1 MTRLVNFGL
10 AAVMGA
16 SIFFCQ
22 SLPVAAQESD
32 IPDLDTVIEVL
43 VDSDSTEALLTQL
56 PDPAEIA
63 QAPAVEEIALA
74 PMMTAAAT
82 QLDAAHMGKGKGDSC
97 PVTGSCPRMGSMG
110 KSWGIASVLEGDN
123 AITDDQRE
131 SLYKLKNQLL
141 DEIGP
146 KCLAYASQKRA
157 LKDAMTQSELSEKS
171 IQKMI
176 DGIASLKSDMT
187 RIKLS
192 YKLKAAQVFTPEQRK
207 ALHMAMIKGC
217 GHKHMHSG
225 MMRMM
230 MMRKMMGR

>member
-1 MTRLVNFGL
+1 MTRLINFGL

-22 SLPVAAQESD
+22 SLPVVAQESD
-32 IPDLDTVIEVL
+32 TADLDTVIEVL
-43 VDSDSTEALLTQL
+43 VDTDSTEALLAQL
-56 PDPAEIA
+56 PDPGESA

-74 PMMTAAAT
+74 PMMTAAT
-82 QLDAAHMGKGKGDSC
+82 QLEAAHMGKGKGDNC
-97 PVTGSCPRMGSMG
+97 PVTGSCPRMGKG
-110 KSWGIASVLEGDN
+110 CGIASVLEGDN
-123 AITDDQRE
+123 AITDEQRE

-171 IQKMI
+171 VQKMI
-176 DGIASLKSDMT
+176 DSIASLKSDMT

-217 GHKHMHSG
+217 GHRHMHSG

>member
-1 MTRLVNFGL
+1 MTRLINFGL

-43 VDSDSTEALLTQL
+43 VDSDSTEALLAQL
-56 PDPAEIA
+56 PDPAETT

-74 PMMTAAAT
+74 PMMTAAT
-82 QLDAAHMGKGKGDSC
+82 QLEAAHMGKGKGDNC
-97 PVTGSCPRMGSMG
+97 PVTGSCPHMG
-110 KSWGIASVLEGDN
+110 KGCGISSVLDGDN
-123 AITDDQRE
+123 AITDEQRE

-176 DGIASLKSDMT
+176 DSIASLKSDMT

-217 GHKHMHSG
+217 GQKRMHSG

>member
-1 MTRLVNFGL
+1 MTRLINFGL

-16 SIFFCQ
+16 SIYFSQ

-32 IPDLDTVIEVL
+32 TPDLDTVIEVL
-43 VDSDSTEALLTQL
+43 VDSDSTEAILAQL
-56 PDPAEIA
+56 PPQLTDPAESA

-74 PMMTAAAT
+74 PMMAT
-82 QLDAAHMGKGKGDSC
+82 QLEAAPMGKDKGDSC
-97 PVTGSCPRMGSMG
+97 PVTGSCPRMGKG
-110 KSWGIASVLEGDN
+110 CGISSVLEGDN

-176 DGIASLKSDMT
+176 DSIASLKSDMT
-187 RIKLS
+187 KIKLS

-217 GHKHMHSG
+217 GHRHMHSG

-230 MMRKMMGR
+230 MMRKMMGH

>member
-1 MTRLVNFGL
+1 MTRLINFGL

-22 SLPVAAQESD
+22 SLPVVAQESD

-43 VDSDSTEALLTQL
+43 VDSDSTEALLSQL

-97 PVTGSCPRMGSMG
+97 PVTGSWPRMG
-110 KSWGIASVLEGDN
+110 KSCGIASVLEGDN

-217 GHKHMHSG
+217 GHKHSG